1 MCRSPM
7 GRRRSVPSA
16 RQMGHDAAVEAIGDV
31 VLVLVGVAL
40 VLTVY
45 DSALRTFVLPRGSS
59 NPLTRLVFEGLRS
72 VFKLITR
79 PTRTYET
86 RDRIMA
92 LYAPIG
98 LFALV
103 FVWMALVIGG
113 FTLIYYAGIRDTW
126 HDAFELSGSSFFTLG
141 FELPSAGIPG
151 YVVVFSEAATGLAI
165 LALLISYLPTI
176 YGAFSRREREVARL
190 ITLAGSPPSGVE
202 LLIRYHQ
209 IAWNDHL
216 PELWKE
222 WEQWFAELGETHTSL
237 AVLTF
242 FRSPSAD
249 RSWITAAGAVLDGAA
264 LAQSTLAIP
273 WSPQAGLCIR
283 SGTLALRDIADYY
296 DFPFDPD
303 PPPDAPI
310 SIAKAEYLAAYDELA
325 GAGAPIRP
333 DRERCWRD
341 FAGWRVNYDAVL
353 LGLAGLT
360 MAPYAPWSSDRSLRE
375 HRPRILK
382 VSRHRPTPR

>member
-1 MCRSPM
+1 M
-7 GRRRSVPSA
+7 
-16 RQMGHDAAVEAIGDV
+16 QTVEALADV
-31 VLVLVGVAL
+31 VLVLAGVAL

-59 NPLTRLVFEGLRS
+59 NPLTRLVFVGLRW
-72 VFKLITR
+72 VFKLFAR
-79 PTRTYET
+79 ESRTYET

-113 FTLIYYAGIRDTW
+113 FTLIYYAVVRDTW

-151 YVVVFSEAATGLAI
+151 YVAVFAEAATGLAI
-165 LALLISYLPTI
+165 LALLIAYLPTI
-176 YGAFSRREREVARL
+176 YAAFSRREREVARL
-190 ITLAGSPPSGVE
+190 ATIAGTPPSGVE
-202 LLIRYHQ
+202 LLIRYHR
-209 IAWNDHL
+209 IGWNDHL

-242 FRSPSAD
+242 FRSPSSD
-249 RSWITAAGAVLDGAA
+249 RSWITSAGAVLDAA
-264 LAQSTLAIP
+264 AIAQSTLTIP

-283 SGTLALRDIADYY
+283 SGALALRDIADYY
-296 DFPFDPD
+296 DFPFDHD

-310 SIAKAEYLAAYDELA
+310 SIAKAEFLAAYEELG
-325 GAGAPIRP
+325 GAGAPVRP

-353 LGLAGLT
+353 LGLASFT
-360 MAPYAPWSSDRSLRE
+360 MAPYAPWSSDRSLRD

-382 VSRHRPTPR
+382 VRGRRDGRR

>member
-1 MCRSPM
+1 
-7 GRRRSVPSA
+7 VPGWGTM
-16 RQMGHDAAVEAIGDV
+16 RPVETLLD
-31 VLVLVGVAL
+31 VAL
-40 VLTVY
+40 VLAGVALILAVY

-59 NPLTRLVFEGLRS
+59 NPLTRLVFVGLRS
-72 VFKLITR
+72 VFNLVAGESR
-79 PTRTYET
+79 SYET

-98 LFALV
+98 LFGLV

-113 FTLIYYAGIRDTW
+113 FALIYHALVRDTW

-141 FELPSAGIPG
+141 FELPSPGIPG
-151 YVVVFSEAATGLAI
+151 YLAVFAEAATGLAI
-165 LALLISYLPTI
+165 LALLIAYLPTI

-190 ITLAGSPPSGVE
+190 ATLAGTPPSGVE
-202 LLIRYHQ
+202 LLMRYHA
-209 IAWNDHL
+209 IGWNDHL

-242 FRSPSAD
+242 FRSPSSD
-249 RSWITAAGAVLDGAA
+249 RSWVTSAGAVLDAA
-264 LAQSTLAIP
+264 SIAQSTLTIP

-296 DFPFDPD
+296 DFPFDRD
-303 PPPDAPI
+303 PAPDAPI
-310 SIAKAEYLAAYDELA
+310 GIEKAEYLAAYEELGAA
-325 GAGAPIRP
+325 GVPVRP

-353 LGLAGLT
+353 LGLAAFT
-360 MAPYAPWSSDRSLRE
+360 MAPYAPWSSDRSLRN
-375 HRPRILK
+375 HRPRI
-382 VSRHRPTPR
+382 VRMRGGGRRRS